1 MADVSAMGCA
11 TMQRMV
17 TPFERIS
24 NVIFGCPSIRRAN
37 GGYKTR
43 FFSSVKE
50 YNFKMSESAPS
61 SSRPDGKPAPR
72 TSNPVFQLDG
82 SPSDKGASI
91 PRIWITERACGSDD
105 PIARE
110 YIAAYPTG
118 DDAGGVRALEY
129 AERML
134 GEGYGA
140 SDMDYAYRVLFFQ
153 AAEILLLHSL
163 ERGNIEAAIKLGDL
177 YRDDL
182 CKGSYWES
190 DVELRAKHASEIDS
204 RSLLRR
210 AWMLYGSAA
219 RKGSALAYVRLADIE
234 LMSKEE
240 DVNKKAFSRLMRA
253 YSMMLENVDPA
264 YAFGLRGSKDDAV
277 DLGIAERQEFGSV
290 LLRLAIC
297 FERGIGCS
305 RSITIAKKLYEYSK
319 MNLEHAFESGF
330 WRSKSEYIDARRGY
344 GRCIQETQLVTWK

>member
-1 MADVSAMGCA
+1 MADVSVVGCA
-11 TMQRMV
+11 TMQRTV
-17 TPFERIS
+17 TPFERIT
-24 NVIFGCPSIRRAN
+24 NVVFGCPSIRRAN
-37 GGYKTR
+37 GGHKTR
-43 FFSSVKE
+43 FFSSKRDGGFKARGSIPSASKE
-50 YNFKMSESAPS
+50 DIQLS
-61 SSRPDGKPAPR
+61 SR
-72 TSNPVFQLDG
+72 TSNPVYQLDE
-82 SPSDKGASI
+82 PSSGKGASI

-110 YIAAYPTG
+110 FIAAYPTG
-118 DDAGGVRALEY
+118 DDKGGARALEY

-134 GEGYGA
+134 GEGFGA
-140 SDMDYAYRVLFFQ
+140 SDMDHDHRVLFFQ
-153 AAEILLLHSL
+153 AAEILLLHSV
-163 ERGNIEAAIKLGDL
+163 ERGNIQAAIKLGDL

-219 RKGSALAYVRLADIE
+219 RKGSALAYVRLADME
-234 LMSKEE
+234 LASKQE
-240 DVNKKAFSRLMRA
+240 DANRRAFTKLMRA
-253 YSMMLENVDPA
+253 YSMMLGKVDPA

-319 MNLEHAFESGF
+319 MNLENAFESGF
-330 WRSKSEYIDARRGY
+330 WRSKAEYIEAQRGY
-344 GRCIQETQLVTWK
+344 GRCVQETQIAMWK